1 MMNRILK
8 RPMFRMGGRSDDG
21 IMSVR
26 PGYQNGGPLTTPD
39 LFLQAQKVQQ
49 KPFLTLE
56 EINKQYDDAVK
67 RADEDLMFA
76 DVEDLAMGPGSFFGN
91 QEGITQFLKTPEG
104 EKFFKK
110 PLLEERDKQITERKS
125 LGLEIPDPI
134 KLPEARD
141 TEKTDVKTETPKTAA
156 KTEASDKD
164 TIDSY
169 IKMFSEAFGDSP
181 EDAARERYLQL
192 AKFGA
197 NLLAQPGGDL
207 VGAIG
212 RAAAPS
218 IEGLAASEAA
228 RRAGDRDIK
237 LAAVKTAIEKMD
249 DPTADKIKTL
259 ARLSGVSEDEVAK
272 LMIAGSGDDKADRI
286 NVTAKALEGTVGAE
300 PALKIAQ
307 ALEEEGAVLA
317 QASPIEIDPKTKKP
331 KEGVADGLYYDQD
344 GKVYKVE
351 DGKPSIIK
359 IK

>member
-1 MMNRILK
+1 
-8 RPMFRMGGRSDDG
+8 MFRMGGRSDDG
-21 IMSVR
+21 IMSLR
-26 PGYQNGGPLTTPD
+26 PGYENGGSPLTTPD

-56 EINKQYDDAVK
+56 EINKKYDDAVTQ
-67 RADEDLMFA
+67 ADQDLMFA
-76 DVEDLAMGPGSFFGN
+76 DVEDLNTGPGSFFEK

-110 PLLEERDKQITERKS
+110 PLLEKRDKQIAERKS
-125 LGLEIPDPI
+125 LGLDIPDPI
-134 KLPEARD
+134 KLPETKETKKSEIKTTTPETD
-141 TEKTDVKTETPKTAA
+141 TKV
-156 KTEASDKD
+156 SDKD

-181 EDAARERYLQL
+181 EDASRERYLQL

-212 RAAAPS
+212 KAAAPS

-228 RRAGDRDIK
+228 RRAGDREVK

-259 ARLSGVSEDEVAK
+259 ARIAGVPEEEVAK
-272 LMIAGSGDDKADRI
+272 LMITGSGDSKMDRI
-286 NVTAKALEGTVGAE
+286 ETTAKAVATTVGEE

-307 ALEEEGAVLA
+307 VLEEEGAVLA

-331 KEGVADGLYYDQD
+331 KEGVSDGYYYDES

-351 DGKPSIIK
+351 DGKPSIVK

>member
-1 MMNRILK
+1 
-8 RPMFRMGGRSDDG
+8 MFRMGGRSDDG
-21 IMSVR
+21 IMSLR
-26 PGYQNGGPLTTPD
+26 PGYENGGSPLTTPD

-56 EINKQYDDAVK
+56 EINKKYDDAVTQ
-67 RADEDLMFA
+67 ADQDLMFA
-76 DVEDLAMGPGSFFGN
+76 DVEDLNTGPGSFFEK

-110 PLLEERDKQITERKS
+110 PLLEKRDKQIAERKS
-125 LGLEIPDPI
+125 LGLDIPDPI
-134 KLPEARD
+134 KLPETKETKKSEIKTTTPETD
-141 TEKTDVKTETPKTAA
+141 TKV
-156 KTEASDKD
+156 SDKD

-181 EDAARERYLQL
+181 EDASRERYLQL

-212 RAAAPS
+212 KAAAPS

-228 RRAGDRDIK
+228 RRAGDREVK

-259 ARLSGVSEDEVAK
+259 ARIAGVPEEEVAK
-272 LMIAGSGDDKADRI
+272 LMITGSGDSKMDRI
-286 NVTAKALEGTVGAE
+286 ETTAKALATTVGEE

-307 ALEEEGAVLA
+307 VLEEEGAVLA

-331 KEGVADGLYYDQD
+331 KEGVSDGYYYDES
-344 GKVYKVE
+344 GKVYKVV
-351 DGKPSIIK
+351 DGKPSIVK

>member
-1 MMNRILK
+1 
-8 RPMFRMGGRSDDG
+8 MFRMGGRSDDG

-26 PGYQNGGPLTTPD
+26 PGYQNGGGPLTTPD

-49 KPFLTLE
+49 QPFLTLE

-67 RADEDLMFA
+67 KADEDLMFA
-76 DVEDLAMGPGSFFGN
+76 DVEDLATGPGSFFGK

-110 PLLEERDKQITERKS
+110 PLFEERDKQITERKA

-134 KLPEARD
+134 KLPETRD
-141 TEKTDVKTETPKTAA
+141 TEKTNLKTETSEATA

-169 IKMFSEAFGDSP
+169 IKMFSEAFGESP

-207 VGAIG
+207 LGAVG

-228 RRAGDRDIK
+228 RKASDRDIK
-237 LAAVKTAIEKMD
+237 LAAVKTAIEQMD

-259 ARLSGVSEDEVAK
+259 ARMSGLNEKDVAK
-272 LMIAGSGDDKADRI
+272 LMITSSGDTKMDRI
-286 NVTAKALEGTVGAE
+286 ETTADALERTIGAE
-300 PALKIAQ
+300 SALKVAQ

-317 QASPIEIDPKTKKP
+317 QARQIEIDPKTKKP
-331 KEGVADGLYYDQD
+331 KEGVADGLYYDVN
-344 GKVYKVE
+344 GVVYKVK

>member
-21 IMSVR
+21 IMSLR
-26 PGYQNGGPLTTPD
+26 AGYQNGGSPLTTPD

-56 EINKQYDDAVK
+56 EINKKYDDAVTQ
-67 RADEDLMFA
+67 ADQDLMFA
-76 DVEDLAMGPGSFFGN
+76 DVEDLNTGPGSFFEK

-110 PLLEERDKQITERKS
+110 PLLEKRDKQIAERKS
-125 LGLEIPDPI
+125 LGLDIPDPI
-134 KLPEARD
+134 KLPETKETKKSEIKTTTPETD
-141 TEKTDVKTETPKTAA
+141 TKV
-156 KTEASDKD
+156 SDKD

-181 EDAARERYLQL
+181 EDASRERYLQL

-212 RAAAPS
+212 KAAAPS

-228 RRAGDRDIK
+228 RRAGDREVK

-259 ARLSGVSEDEVAK
+259 ARIAGVPEEEVAK
-272 LMIAGSGDDKADRI
+272 LMITGSGDSKMDRI
-286 NVTAKALEGTVGAE
+286 ETTAKALATTVGEE

-307 ALEEEGAVLA
+307 VLEEEGAVLA

-331 KEGVADGLYYDQD
+331 KEGVSDGYYYDES

-351 DGKPSIIK
+351 DGKPSIVK